1 MGTKEKQEGRGGC
14 GLEGTSDNRVKGGRE
29 VPFFLSLRQ
38 TGAKRGQK
46 FVVHATGPKKKT
58 MKG

>member
-29 VPFFLSLRQ
+29 VPFFVLAANWRK
-38 TGAKRGQK
+38 KRPK